1 MPNRLA
7 SAGVSM
13 VEQDAKNGC
22 CQLLS
27 PQGAAQLSSAFM
39 GGSPKS
45 VSGSDA
51 STFQTTSLYWDSER
65 EILNML
71 FKSVVSVSYSPVAL
85 LNVSPT
91 VFQSSTFR
99 RLVFLLLDHWAEKLN
114 VCLEP
119 LIH

>member
-1 MPNRLA
+1 
-7 SAGVSM
+7 M

-119 LIH
+119 LIY